1 MKNKTLQH
9 HEKKGFTLIELL
21 VVVVILSVAAMIVVP
36 TLSSAADMQVRSAAN
51 TIAADLDYARGL
63 AVTRQTNYS
72 VVFNPAGESY
82 EIRRTSD
89 NTVIANPLRGGQNY
103 VVTFDD
109 DSRLSQVDIASAN
122 FDADASN
129 AITFN
134 YLGAPFKG
142 IGTGTAL
149 TSGRITLQGGAFTLY
164 VDVEPV
170 TGYVTINQ
178 P

>member
-1 MKNKTLQH
+1 MKTKLMQWNK
-9 HEKKGFTLIELL
+9 KDGFTLVELL
-21 VVVVILSVAAMIVVP
+21 IVVVILSVAAMIVVP

-63 AVTRQTNYS
+63 AVTRQANYS
-72 VVFNPAGESY
+72 VVFNPGGESY

-89 NTVIANPLRGGQNY
+89 NTVIGNPLMGGQNY
-103 VVTFDD
+103 VVTFDG
-109 DSRLSQVDIASAN
+109 DSRLSQVDIDLAN
-122 FDADASN
+122 FDSDADN

-134 YLGAPFKG
+134 YLGVPFKG
-142 IGTGTAL
+142 IGTGTSL
-149 TSGRITLQGGAFTLY
+149 TSGRITLQAGTFTLY
-164 VDVEPV
+164 VDIEPV

>member
-1 MKNKTLQH
+1 MKTKWLQH
-9 HEKKGFTLIELL
+9 HKKDGFTLVELL
-21 VVVVILSVAAMIVVP
+21 IVVVILSVAAMIVVP

-72 VVFNPAGESY
+72 VVFNPDTESY

-89 NTVIANPLRGGQNY
+89 NTVIANPLMGGQNY
-103 VVTFDD
+103 VVAFDD

-122 FDADASN
+122 FDSDTDN
-129 AITFN
+129 AVTFN

-142 IGTGTAL
+142 IGTGTSL
-149 TSGRITLQGGAFTLY
+149 TSGRVTLQAGTFTLY

>member
-1 MKNKTLQH
+1 MQYKILER
-9 HEKKGFTLIELL
+9 HEIKGFTLIELL

-82 EIRRTSD
+82 EIRRTTD
-89 NTVIANPLRGGQNY
+89 NAVIKNPLNGQNY
-103 VVTFDD
+103 VVNFDAN
-109 DSRLSQVDIASAN
+109 SRLSQVDLVSAN

-129 AITFN
+129 AITFD
-134 YLGAPFKG
+134 YLGAPYKG
-142 IGTGTAL
+142 IGTATKL

-170 TGYVTINQ
+170 TGYVTITQ